1 MKICTRILPL
11 LAFLAALASCG
22 KEEAK
27 LESLSLNKDSVALV
41 GGETVQLIAMPK
53 PSGVVISPS
62 WSSSDPDVAT
72 VSASGL
78 VRGVDTGSAR
88 ITVSA
93 LGKTAVCNVS
103 VQGDSPSAGPA
114 GDGYL
119 DPRDAL
125 ALPLNSN
132 LIHSLGTQLARKSNV
147 MQGWDFTD
155 ASHYYYS
162 QAPANLYSQ
171 YISFVPGPSQG
182 CSNYMTLERF
192 GHMTQIVAEKAS
204 DGKTYIWCNSNGQAM
219 SDGYGNSLS
228 ISRLEYKAGETLSGG
243 YAGDM
248 FIMSKQYSG
257 KPYVDLQVSVDFDY
271 RRLLVG
277 GRVSGVN
284 TRFHWVYD
292 LDEVLALPL
301 KDVTL
306 TVSVGGYLDGDGE
319 ARKVTRSFKA
329 RDLSDAKQLGY
340 FEVPRGAD
348 PTKTYYYSHQGHAV
362 YGNYVWFY
370 EGEALSDA
378 HPSLAFITVYDYN
391 GKVVIPRTEVAA
403 LKDSDLMRKLGFTY
417 DGSAEAESL
426 KIKDGVLYLG
436 FTGHSSAASSNR
448 IQNILKYDLN

>member
-1 MKICTRILPL
+1 
-11 LAFLAALASCG
+11 
-22 KEEAK
+22 
-27 LESLSLNKDSVALV
+27 
-41 GGETVQLIAMPK
+41 
-53 PSGVVISPS
+53 
-62 WSSSDPDVAT
+62 
-72 VSASGL
+72 
-78 VRGVDTGSAR
+78 
-88 ITVSA
+88 
-93 LGKTAVCNVS
+93 
-103 VQGDSPSAGPA
+103 
-114 GDGYL
+114 
-119 DPRDAL
+119 
-125 ALPLNSN
+125 
-132 LIHSLGTQLARKSNV
+132 
-147 MQGWDFTD
+147 
-155 ASHYYYS
+155 
-162 QAPANLYSQ
+162 
-171 YISFVPGPSQG
+171 
-182 CSNYMTLERF
+182 
-192 GHMTQIVAEKAS
+192 
-204 DGKTYIWCNSNGQAM
+204 
-219 SDGYGNSLS
+219 
-228 ISRLEYKAGETLSGG
+228 
-243 YAGDM
+243 M
-248 FIMSKQYSG
+248 FIMSKQYNG

-436 FTGHSSAASSNR
+436 FTGTAPLLPAPTASRTYSNTILIN
-448 IQNILKYDLN
+448 IQYGTSQTNQTQFQVLAVAGHHLFDDRLCDVLFRAEEFLLRDSDAPGCFPRSDKGSFRSHNVGRRYYLRYIEAHQWSHR